1 MFAELG
7 KSAGGRDIK
16 DKELEKVESING
28 LSLHMFYT
36 DSSYVIGHRTI
47 SVGYM
52 VGSS

>member
-16 DKELEKVESING
+16 EEELEKMKSLNG

-36 DSSYVIGHRTI
+36 DSSYEIGLTLWDI
-47 SVGYM
+47 W
-52 VGSS
+52 